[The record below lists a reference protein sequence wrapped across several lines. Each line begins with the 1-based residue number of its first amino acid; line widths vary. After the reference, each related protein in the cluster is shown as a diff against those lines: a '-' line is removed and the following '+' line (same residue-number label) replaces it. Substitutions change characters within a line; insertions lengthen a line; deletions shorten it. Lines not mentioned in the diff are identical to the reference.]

1 MADNGKAAYQV
12 SVTGVRDYEGEQKPP
27 PKSKK
32 WQFSHM
38 VETSQD
44 SVSGALKAMGKKFF
58 DLYPANEG
66 FAILVP
72 IGDKGGSFITSPG
85 GLASAARGES
95 KGDSLVRQNPQATLA
110 IRKLRALSGETP
122 THLTPRSEKE
132 YSEALE
138 GNMEAYTWW
147 EEPTTYMQSPIYVHT
162 KGSVIKYRGAYYL
175 RMAAPA
181 SVEEM
186 SEPDLRAA
194 FDAQMKFVVDEIAE
208 VSTTL
213 MESGKQLEEKD
224 PEFHLLVHRAAK
236 RTFDNVLK
244 GLLGASDIAKVLA
257 KKLVEKQQVA
267 AEFVGYR
274 GATYQRVADQS
285 PWEDNSLRA
294 LGKELRIAAIH
305 LEEIIKDS
313 ERVMRAAKAL
323 QKNLRNTSL
332 QVMQSVEEQGQ
343 VTSDSVDV
351 LQPELRVERYTDII
365 KSLDKSNRMLNYTVD
380 AAMSAIKASISQLDV
395 LVDEWD
401 ATKADIDAPNTK
413 RKMTKPM
420 VMTDS
425 VPAVETMD
433 AL

>member
-1 MADNGKAAYQV
+1 MADSGKAAYQV

-27 PKSKK
+27 LKSKK

-58 DLYPANEG
+58 ELYPANEG

-110 IRKLRALSGETP
+110 VRKLRALSGDTP
-122 THLTPRSEKE
+122 SHLTPRSEKE

-138 GNMEAYTWW
+138 GNTEAYTWW

-162 KGSVIKYRGAYYL
+162 KGAVVKYRGAYYL
-175 RMAAPA
+175 RVAAPA

-186 SEPDLRAA
+186 SESDLRSA

-208 VSTTL
+208 VSTIL

-236 RTFDNVLK
+236 RTYDNVLK
-244 GLLGASDIAKVLA
+244 GLLGASDIARILA
-257 KKLVEKQQVA
+257 TKLTQQPQVKA
-267 AEFVGYR
+267 NYIKFR
-274 GATYQRVADQS
+274 GAAYKRVADQS
-285 PWEDNSLRA
+285 PWENNSLRS

-313 ERVMRAAKAL
+313 ERVMGAAKAL

-332 QVMQSVEEQGQ
+332 QVMQCVQEQGA
-343 VTSDSVDV
+343 VSSNHVDA
-351 LQPELRVERYTDII
+351 LQPELRVERYTDVL

-401 ATKADIDAPNTK
+401 ATKADITAPNTK
-413 RKMTKPM
+413 RDMTKPM
-420 VMTDS
+420 VMTDQ
-425 VPAVETMD
+425 VPTVETMD